1 MKPLPAWCKNKYVF
15 TALLFGAW
23 MLFFDHDDLI
33 TQWRLSRQIREL
45 ERKKSFYE
53 QQIQQAEQQK
63 AVLQHDP
70 AQLLQFA
77 RTHYYFKPPQA
88 DLYNVEF
95 EKTR

>member
-15 TALLFGAW
+15 TALIFGAW

-70 AQLLQFA
+70 GS
-77 RTHYYFKPPQA
+77 YYNSLAHIIILSHHRPICIM
-88 DLYNVEF
+88 
-95 EKTR
+95 